1 MKRLILH
8 YIIWLFL
15 FVLQKPCFM
24 LFNYGI
30 FKNCSITNYFQV
42 MWHGI
47 SLDMSMA
54 GYFLL
59 LPCLLSIFSVWFSG
73 KIMLWIWRIVIAF
86 LSLIFSLS
94 FCLNLALY
102 PYWKF
107 PLDTTPF
114 FYFIS
119 SPSDAF
125 ASVSLLRVVLGFV
138 IVFVLASGIYVLFVR
153 IIPIFK
159 VRDSLQKVG
168 QTFVVLLFMG
178 VLIIP
183 IRGGVK
189 VSVMN
194 IGEAYF
200 STNMKLNHAA
210 VNPLFSLMESY
221 SKEENF
227 ASQYRFMDKE
237 KADSIFKTMVSTVSK
252 NTKPLLKSKKLDIYI
267 FILES
272 FSIKVMQTEAT
283 PCLNRLKKEGIF
295 FDNFYANSFRTDR
308 GVVSVLSGYPA
319 QPTTSIMKFTKKAG
333 TLPSISSVLKQQ
345 KYRLKYYYGGD
356 ANFTNMRS
364 YLTSQDFVNIV
375 SDVDFPLK
383 YRLSKWGVPD
393 GYVFDKLI
401 SDIKHRNP
409 SDEQLTF
416 QVLQTSSS
424 HEPFDVPYHHLK
436 DKVLN
441 AFAYTDN
448 CIGKF
453 IDFLKK
459 SGRWNK
465 SLVVLVPD
473 HLGCYPED
481 ISSSTLERYQIPMLW
496 LGGSIKEPQRIS
508 VYGSQ
513 QDIAATL
520 LAQLGLSHKEFLFSK
535 DLLDTESPHFAFFTF
550 PDLWGIATST
560 SKIIYDNTSNKMI
573 LKRGINIRH
582 YNNMGKAYLQ
592 CLYDDLAER

>member
-59 LPCLLSIFSVWFSG
+59 LPCLLSVFSVWFSG

-168 QTFVVLLFMG
+168 QMFVVLLFMG

-221 SKEENF
+221 SKEEDF

-272 FSIKVMQTEAT
+272 FSIKIMQTEAT

-308 GVVSVLSGYPA
+308 GIVSVLSGYPA
-319 QPTTSIMKFTKKAG
+319 QPTTSIMKFTKKVG

-375 SDVDFPLK
+375 SDVDFP
-383 YRLSKWGVPD
+383 
-393 GYVFDKLI
+393 
-401 SDIKHRNP
+401 
-409 SDEQLTF
+409 
-416 QVLQTSSS
+416 
-424 HEPFDVPYHHLK
+424 
-436 DKVLN
+436 
-441 AFAYTDN
+441 
-448 CIGKF
+448 
-453 IDFLKK
+453 
-459 SGRWNK
+459 
-465 SLVVLVPD
+465 
-473 HLGCYPED
+473 
-481 ISSSTLERYQIPMLW
+481 
-496 LGGSIKEPQRIS
+496 
-508 VYGSQ
+508 
-513 QDIAATL
+513 
-520 LAQLGLSHKEFLFSK
+520 
-535 DLLDTESPHFAFFTF
+535 
-550 PDLWGIATST
+550 
-560 SKIIYDNTSNKMI
+560 
-573 LKRGINIRH
+573 
-582 YNNMGKAYLQ
+582 
-592 CLYDDLAER
+592 